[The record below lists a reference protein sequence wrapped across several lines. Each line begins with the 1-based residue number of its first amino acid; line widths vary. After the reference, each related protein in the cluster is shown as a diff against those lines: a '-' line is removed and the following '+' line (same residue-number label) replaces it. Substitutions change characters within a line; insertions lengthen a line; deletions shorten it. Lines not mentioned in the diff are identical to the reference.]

1 MVEWADLLME
11 PDVWFFDTF
20 DFFIYPRKDLM
31 LLEWSVKLEQVL
43 LELLLGSDL
52 VLVFRK
58 GNEKYTRTLF
68 LFFIWGF
75 TLLFVC
81 LLFLL
86 ILKWF
91 VLTALTTFLKSDQL
105 AVLFLFLGLA
115 LIDRWW
121 EWAIEL
127 GFIFSGS

>member
-1 MVEWADLLME
+1 ME

-68 LFFIWGF
+68 LFFI
-75 TLLFVC
+75 
-81 LLFLL
+81 
-86 ILKWF
+86 
-91 VLTALTTFLKSDQL
+91 
-105 AVLFLFLGLA
+105 
-115 LIDRWW
+115 
-121 EWAIEL
+121 
-127 GFIFSGS
+127 